1 MRKKFTCLLL
11 CLVAMLSLMFVG
23 CGESEVDLDT
33 NTNEEVSARKAVTIN
48 MWLVSEKEISAETE
62 ALVEEAF
69 NALTQSKYT
78 TKVDFVFLTEDEYFD
93 TLDTALT
100 AAAEHKASEEP
111 GIFLP
116 GFAEETTETVET
128 TAEMVVNELGQRLL
142 KYPDLEEHQIDIIFL
157 SGEERLKQYISDG
170 KLSAMDT
177 NLNAT
182 SKVLKDYIYPSFLE
196 QIKHEKSTYAIPNNH
211 LIGEYTYLLINKEL
225 AAKYYFDLAKL
236 NSFVDCADLI
246 EEIGTKETGIVPV
259 LSYADP
265 VNMQYWLGNDD
276 MALVASYVPAQAT
289 LGSRT
294 VMRSLFDT
302 ASFTDH
308 MVLMQK
314 CEDNGWFAADPA
326 NTKDFGVAILTGG
339 YELQEQYA
347 DKYEV
352 KVLTYPT
359 LTEET
364 VYESMFAVSAYT
376 ANFDRAMEI
385 ITLINTNAEAKNI
398 LQYGVEGVHYELD
411 EDDGT
416 FSYLNDDYRMNNL
429 YTGNSFL
436 AYPTADM
443 PADVWENAKAANR
456 DSRISPYYGLSTD
469 WGNVS
474 ESFIETLRQ
483 ISDGYIQRMNAC
495 ANAEELSAFFATAKT
510 ELSTNEQFKAAFST
524 DEESSSPYAVYSRWF
539 TRLWPNAE

>member
-11 CLVAMLSLMFVG
+11 CLVAMLSLMFGG
-23 CGESEVDLDT
+23 CGEEDGTDLE
-33 NTNEEVSARKAVTIN
+33 NETSARKAVTVN
-48 MWLVSEKEISAETE
+48 MWLISEKEVSAETE

-69 NALTQSKYT
+69 NELTQSKYT
-78 TKVDFVFLTEDEYFD
+78 TKVDFIFLTEDEYFD
-93 TLDTALT
+93 TLDAKLA
-100 AAAEHKASEEP
+100 AAAENKANEDP

-116 GFAEETTETVET
+116 GLAEETTEAVET
-128 TAEMVVNELGQRLL
+128 TAEMIVNELGQRLL
-142 KYPDLEEHQIDIIFL
+142 KYPDVEEHQIDIIFL
-157 SGEERLKQYISDG
+157 AGQERLQQYIQEG

-177 NLNAT
+177 NLNST

-196 QIKHEKSTYAIPNNH
+196 QIKYEKSTYAIPNNH
-211 LIGEYTYLLINKEL
+211 LIGEYTYLLVNKDL
-225 AAKYYFDLAKL
+225 AEKYYIDVSKI
-236 NSFVDCADLI
+236 STFVDCADLI
-246 EEIGTKETGIVPV
+246 EEIGTKETGIAPV
-259 LSYADP
+259 LSDADP
-265 VNMQYWLGNDD
+265 VNMQYWLGNND

-294 VMRSLFDT
+294 VMRSLFDNT
-302 ASFTDH
+302 SFTDH

-314 CEDNGWFAADPA
+314 CKDNGWFAADPA
-326 NTKDFGVAILTGG
+326 NTTDFGVAILTGG

-347 DKYEV
+347 DKYAV

-364 VYESMFAVSAYT
+364 VYESMFSVSAYT
-376 ANFDRAMEI
+376 ADFDRSMEI
-385 ITLINTNAEAKNI
+385 ITFINTTAEAKNI
-398 LQYGVEGVHYELD
+398 LQYGVEGVHYEIE

-443 PADVWENAKAANR
+443 PEDVWENAKAANR

-483 ISDGYIQRMNAC
+483 ISDGYITRMNAC
-495 ANAEELSAFFATAKT
+495 TNAQELADFFATAKS
-510 ELSTNEQFKAAFST
+510 ELATNEQFKAAFGT
-524 DEESSSPYAVYSRWF
+524 DEDSSSPYAVYSRWF
-539 TRLWPNAE
+539 ARLWPSAE